1 MGITD
6 GGREVVAA
14 FAELSV
20 SRLMTGNAPRLVVRR
35 RADGRNIIDLPLN
48 NCLMMLKSE
57 LYADMP
63 PQEFLDRQSEWSV
76 VFFLS
81 GDMSWIKTVIKIND
95 WTVRINDSEL

>member
-1 MGITD
+1 
-6 GGREVVAA
+6 
-14 FAELSV
+14 
-20 SRLMTGNAPRLVVRR
+20 
-35 RADGRNIIDLPLN
+35 
-48 NCLMMLKSE
+48 MMLKSE
-57 LYADMP
+57 LYADMQ